1 MKCHKVTAAIIEQD
15 DDDEAEEFDQQGDAQ
30 IDQNIPVF
38 TDEVVSPFVE
48 EWKWITFEKRCQK
61 HEGFIVITFT
71 ILFSVQ
77 FFE

>member
-48 EWKWITFEKRCQK
+48 E
-61 HEGFIVITFT
+61 
-71 ILFSVQ
+71 
-77 FFE
+77 